1 MSRVTTPAPLS
12 FTLSCAAIPGCH
24 LSSLLPWPFCT
35 HSGSLPGHSIHG
47 GWSYLFTM
55 PMHSCYSSDCN
66 PFLSVETRILHVAY
80 VPPKHQPYCHPTPLS
95 PWLSGPGPLQ
105 FLECAVLSSSTG
117 HFLVYTTILTAAT
130 CVSKKPISSSLAQTS
145 LPLQV
150 FGDIPPI
157 PQPVMI
163 LHHTL
168 SENHASFL
176 RTLILICSYALI

>member
-1 MSRVTTPAPLS
+1 MLLIWLQSISLS
-12 FTLSCAAIPGCH
+12 QDQNPPHGLCA
-24 LSSLLPWPFCT
+24 
-35 HSGSLPGHSIHG
+35 
-47 GWSYLFTM
+47 
-55 PMHSCYSSDCN
+55 
-66 PFLSVETRILHVAY
+66 
-80 VPPKHQPYCHPTPLS
+80 PKHEPYSHPTPLS

-130 CVSKKPISSSLAQTS
+130 YVSKKPISSSLAQTS

-157 PQPVMI
+157 PQPVII

-176 RTLILICSYALI
+176 RTLTLICSYALIWLNPPPILAAGILIAGAHLSRFRTVSPASTTVLGNYTLNAMWMKEWMR